1 MARAFL
7 KDAPILILDEAM
19 SALDSGSEEMVNEA
33 LSKLVKGRTTF
44 MIAHR
49 FSSIGL
55 ATRVLVFEAGR
66 IVGDGAP
73 ADLAQNHSVYRRM
86 LELQKLS

>member
-1 MARAFL
+1 
-7 KDAPILILDEAM
+7 M
-19 SALDSGSEEMVNEA
+19 SALDSGSEAMVNEA
-33 LSKLVKGRTTF
+33 LTELVKGRTTF

-66 IVGDGAP
+66 ITGAGRP
-73 ADLAQNHSVYRRM
+73 EELARIHPGYQRM
-86 LELQKLS
+86 IELQRLS